1 VCVLFTWVAAQALF
15 VFPGN
20 FETAQRKAKEAEA
33 RKPRRQQIVRRF
45 KRNAEHKI
53 SLMSEADDDERAQD
67 EIKSLRR
74 KFLDICDDLFEDGS
88 TDNDKCRDGVN
99 AKARRLGD
107 APVERKADE
116 LEKRADKKEEQRET
130 KRKAEKK
137 IVDAVFERFEF
148 ALGIRLPSV
157 RALERARLNSTEI
170 LAYVKTLK
178 TLKQSH
184 IDECKE
190 QLKDGE
196 ARCGGLIQKEAKQTS
211 NTLQQLLRE
220 ALDDEKSEAKKLKK
234 KQAEKN

>member
-1 VCVLFTWVAAQALF
+1 VFAAQALF

-53 SLMSEADDDERAQD
+53 SLMTEADDDERAQD

-107 APVERKADE
+107 APVERKADK

-130 KRKAEKK
+130 KRKAE
-137 IVDAVFERFEF
+137 I
-148 ALGIRLPSV
+148 
-157 RALERARLNSTEI
+157 LE
-170 LAYVKTLK
+170 YVKTLK

-196 ARCGGLIQKEAKQTS
+196 ARCGGKITKEAKQTS

-234 KQAEKN
+234 QAQKQN